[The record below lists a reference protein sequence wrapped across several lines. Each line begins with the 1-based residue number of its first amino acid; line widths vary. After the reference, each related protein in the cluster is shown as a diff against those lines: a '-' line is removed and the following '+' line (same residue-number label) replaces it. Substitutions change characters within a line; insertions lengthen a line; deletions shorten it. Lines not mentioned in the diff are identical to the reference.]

1 MLWRRCTRTRPW
13 PRPCSRRRSSRAA
26 RGSTSSDAARGRFSG
41 TGRVRTR
48 ARVAGGAGRT
58 AAGRW
63 ARRAPPP
70 RTPARLHPG
79 PGRRCALSR
88 RGGSERG
95 AGLPRA
101 PRWPGHLP
109 RARAAGGLPDRRP
122 ARLPARPA
130 LVPRHARGDPHRCA
144 RRARRRGGAP
154 RGTPGRV
161 GRRAQ
166 DRLDRHRAPPL
177 GRLAWLCTERRARRE
192 RLRTDHPL
200 WHHGDRDD
208 VGGAR
213 GRAERDGGRPSGGP
227 GSLRRRLRLRGM
239 ETARGARARRG
250 DAPVSTVIARRH
262 PPWLKVRAP
271 GGPEFAETM
280 ATVPRLGLRH
290 VVVTSV
296 NRDDLADGGAAH
308 FAATVRAIKR
318 LLPGCRVEVLVPDF
332 QGNLASVAEVVAS
345 PIDVFNHNLE
355 TVPRLYRRV
364 RAGARYAR
372 SLAVLEAAHRGRER
386 LLTKTGLMLGLGE
399 TQEELASVF
408 KDLRSIGCDILTLGQ
423 YLRPSG
429 EHLPV
434 ERYVPPEEFT
444 AFGAEA
450 LALGFRHVEA
460 GPLVRSSYHAWSHVP
475 PAKNL

>member
-1 MLWRRCTRTRPW
+1 M
-13 PRPCSRRRSSRAA
+13 
-26 RGSTSSDAARGRFSG
+26 
-41 TGRVRTR
+41 
-48 ARVAGGAGRT
+48 
-58 AAGRW
+58 
-63 ARRAPPP
+63 
-70 RTPARLHPG
+70 
-79 PGRRCALSR
+79 
-88 RGGSERG
+88 
-95 AGLPRA
+95 
-101 PRWPGHLP
+101 
-109 RARAAGGLPDRRP
+109 
-122 ARLPARPA
+122 
-130 LVPRHARGDPHRCA
+130 
-144 RRARRRGGAP
+144 
-154 RGTPGRV
+154 
-161 GRRAQ
+161 
-166 DRLDRHRAPPL
+166 
-177 GRLAWLCTERRARRE
+177 
-192 RLRTDHPL
+192 
-200 WHHGDRDD
+200 
-208 VGGAR
+208 
-213 GRAERDGGRPSGGP
+213 
-227 GSLRRRLRLRGM
+227 
-239 ETARGARARRG
+239 
-250 DAPVSTVIARRH
+250 STVVARRH

-271 GGPEFAETM
+271 GGPGFAETM
-280 ATVPRLGLRH
+280 ATVRELGLHTVCQEARCPNIGECWGHRTATFMLLGDTCTRNCGFCAVTHGRPLAVDPAEPLRVASAVARLGLRH

-308 FAATVRAIKR
+308 FAATARAIKR

-408 KDLRSIGCDILTLGQ
+408 RDLRSIGCDILTLGQ

-444 AFGAEA
+444 ALGAEA

-475 PAKNL
+475 PAKNS

>member
-1 MLWRRCTRTRPW
+1 
-13 PRPCSRRRSSRAA
+13 
-26 RGSTSSDAARGRFSG
+26 
-41 TGRVRTR
+41 
-48 ARVAGGAGRT
+48 
-58 AAGRW
+58 
-63 ARRAPPP
+63 
-70 RTPARLHPG
+70 
-79 PGRRCALSR
+79 
-88 RGGSERG
+88 
-95 AGLPRA
+95 
-101 PRWPGHLP
+101 
-109 RARAAGGLPDRRP
+109 
-122 ARLPARPA
+122 
-130 LVPRHARGDPHRCA
+130 
-144 RRARRRGGAP
+144 
-154 RGTPGRV
+154 
-161 GRRAQ
+161 
-166 DRLDRHRAPPL
+166 
-177 GRLAWLCTERRARRE
+177 
-192 RLRTDHPL
+192 
-200 WHHGDRDD
+200 
-208 VGGAR
+208 
-213 GRAERDGGRPSGGP
+213 
-227 GSLRRRLRLRGM
+227 
-239 ETARGARARRG
+239 
-250 DAPVSTVIARRH
+250 VSTVIARRH

-280 ATVPRLGLRH
+280 ATVRELGLHTVCQEARCPNIGECWGHRTATFMLLGDTCTRNCGFCAVTHGRPLAVDPAEPLRVASAVARLGLRH

-308 FAATVRAIKR
+308 FAATARAIKR

-372 SLAVLEAAHRGRER
+372 SLAVLEAARRAREG

-408 KDLRSIGCDILTLGQ
+408 RDLHSIGCDILTLGQ

-444 AFGAEA
+444 ALGAEA

-475 PAKNL
+475 TAKNS